1 MYNIKQRNAGTG
13 IFLSFITC
21 GIYLLYW
28 LYKLTN
34 EVSDISGDRKLSG
47 GKTLF
52 LGLITCGIYFFFWA
66 HRMGKAIQ
74 KAQKARG
81 INKDARS
88 TLYVVLNAIGF
99 QFLIAFFVQ
108 KDLNDISYLEPI
120 DSSEIKNV
128 PRERIGNPITYCV
141 KKAIH
146 GVTFIVGVAK
156 NDQRAFQIQKT
167 TGDELLEELNKV
179 QQESAEYKNQ
189 GELDDLER
197 IRRSKEQKLT
207 SYRYKVKD
215 SSGKIIS
222 NTFEAPTKN
231 DVRAFLQNEG
241 YEVVEIK
248 ERSKWDVDL
257 NFSTKIKNG
266 DLSFMLTQ
274 LSTYIKAGIPLINSV
289 RILAKQTTNAMHKK
303 ILNKV
308 VYELVVGEKFSVAL
322 EKQNKTFP
330 TLLINMVKTSEMTGD
345 LPGTLD
351 EMAEYYTE
359 VEKSRKA
366 MISALTY
373 PMVILLVAIVAVV
386 FVIVYVVPQFVGMF
400 ASNNA
405 ELPGIT
411 VFIIAASDFLGKY
424 WLHLLIGIIALII
437 IYLQMFKRVKSFRKT
452 MQTFYMHLPVIG
464 NVIIYN
470 EVSTLT
476 RTFASLLNHS
486 VFITDSM
493 EILSKLSNNEIYK
506 EIINRTLINLSKGG
520 KISDSFRGEWAF
532 PVVAYEMLVTGES
545 TGQLAVMMEKVAI
558 HYQTL
563 HSNAVT
569 SIKSLIEPVII
580 CFLAVAVGFIIM
592 SIIMP
597 MFDLY
602 GQL

>member
-1 MYNIKQRNAGTG
+1 MANASNGLKS
-13 IFLSFITC
+13 IFKFIP
-21 GIYLLYW
+21 
-28 LYKLTN
+28 N
-34 EVSDISGDRKLSG
+34 
-47 GKTLF
+47 LF
-52 LGLITCGIYFFFWA
+52 
-66 HRMGKAIQ
+66 
-74 KAQKARG
+74 
-81 INKDARS
+81 
-88 TLYVVLNAIGF
+88 
-99 QFLIAFFVQ
+99 
-108 KDLNDISYLEPI
+108 
-120 DSSEIKNV
+120 
-128 PRERIGNPITYCV
+128 
-141 KKAIH
+141 KKAAH
-146 GVTFIVGVAK
+146 GVTFIVGIAK
-156 NDQRAFQIQKT
+156 NDQRAFQIQKA

-231 DVRAFLQNEG
+231 DVRVFLQNEG

-373 PMVILLVAIVAVV
+373 PMVILIVAVVAVV